1 MLDGNNLTVEE
12 YIELFTNMK
21 ELHPI
26 TEQEFEAEMLVM
38 EQKKQ
43 LDGEKLSGEEAYE
56 FILKAYEEAKQ
67 LEAERKEN
75 GID

>member
-1 MLDGNNLTVEE
+1 M
-12 YIELFTNMK
+12 
-21 ELHPI
+21 
-26 TEQEFEAEMLVM
+26 
-38 EQKKQ
+38 

-75 GID
+75 GINKTTMRPHRGFLIRFCCRSPQGSVD

>member
-1 MLDGNNLTVEE
+1 MLDGDNLTVEE

-43 LDGEKLSGEEAYE
+43 LDGEKLSGEVIEPRCARIVV
-56 FILKAYEEAKQ
+56 FS
-67 LEAERKEN
+67 
-75 GID
+75 

>member
-26 TEQEFEAEMLVM
+26 TEQDFEAEMPVM

-43 LDGEKLSGEEAYE
+43 K
-56 FILKAYEEAKQ
+56 I
-67 LEAERKEN
+67 
-75 GID
+75 

>member
-1 MLDGNNLTVEE
+1 M
-12 YIELFTNMK
+12 
-21 ELHPI
+21 
-26 TEQEFEAEMLVM
+26 
-38 EQKKQ
+38 

-56 FILKAYEEAKQ
+56 FILKAYEEAKR